1 MLFFTFY
8 FHFSCFSI
16 PLFGIFEGFPLI
28 SFIHVLIIHLFSLFR
43 IFHYPIKCFMTSYAL
58 FIFNLLIRIISKTLA
73 GYGK

>member
-28 SFIHVLIIHLFSLFR
+28 SFIHVLIIGISRYSYCTITLLLFYLR
-43 IFHYPIKCFMTSYAL
+43 RQHH
-58 FIFNLLIRIISKTLA
+58 A
-73 GYGK
+73 GKD